1 MSLAGVKMW
10 DRVGLHTTRWR
21 ASGIGSA
28 LAILF
33 TLAATSAMPSPALA
47 SSGWTV
53 EPFSSPSGASSS
65 YLQSV
70 SRSSFSDCTAVGY
83 QNDPTEQNL
92 PETSSTNVAH
102 RA

>member
-47 SSGWTV
+47 
-53 EPFSSPSGASSS
+53 
-65 YLQSV
+65 
-70 SRSSFSDCTAVGY
+70 
-83 QNDPTEQNL
+83 
-92 PETSSTNVAH
+92 
-102 RA
+102 